1 MYGDN
6 YVWFTSAS
14 LGTKW
19 YHNTKP
25 FDSFCTPAHLRT
37 AVDGH
42 FFVTRMD
49 LRGDGAITASG
60 LVLPLSV
67 FDSIAFYLFMPCSLC
82 PTLLFFLN

>member
-14 LGTKW
+14 LGTTW
-19 YHNTKP
+19 YHKTKP
-25 FDSFCTPAHLRT
+25 FDSFCTPAQLRT

-42 FFVTRMD
+42 LFVTRMD

-60 LVLPLSV
+60 LVVSLSSILIPFFLFLPFLSV
-67 FDSIAFYLFMPCSLC
+67 QLCS
-82 PTLLFFLN
+82 PF